1 MAQPKIII
9 IGGGFA
15 GLNVAKGLASTN
27 AEILLIDRTNHHLFQ
42 PLLYQV
48 ATATLSPRDI
58 AAPLRSILRHQKNLK
73 IEMAEVASINK
84 SARQVVLSDG
94 TFREYDYLVIGVGSR
109 HSYFAHPE
117 WESIAPGLKT
127 IQDAVRIREK
137 ILSSL
142 EIAERMGRT
151 PDQRQYLTYVIVGG
165 GPTGVEMAGAIA
177 EIAKKSIK
185 DEFRTFDI
193 SETRIILVE
202 GAGRVLLPYPESLSA
217 IAKKNLEDMGVE
229 VRLNSIVTDV
239 QPDGIR
245 IGDEWIGT
253 QTIVWAA
260 GNMASP
266 MLKTLE
272 VPLDRIGRV
281 EVTAD
286 LTIPNHPE
294 IMVIGDCAMAIDIKT
309 QLPLPGIGPVA
320 MQQGHYAAR
329 ALNRR
334 LLQKPVP
341 PFIYFDKGTMAT
353 IGHGRAI
360 AYVFGLQFSGLVAW
374 ILWSFIHVAYLIGF
388 RNKVVVMLEWAW
400 SMMSTKRSVRLIAHS
415 KN

>member
-1 MAQPKIII
+1 MALPKIVI

-15 GLNVAKGLASTN
+15 GLNVAKGLSSAN
-27 AEILLIDRTNHHLFQ
+27 ADILMIDRTNHHLFQ

-48 ATATLSPRDI
+48 ATATLSPRDV

-73 IEMAEVASINK
+73 IEMSEVASIDK
-84 SARQVVLSDG
+84 VLRIIHLSDG
-94 TFREYDYLVIGVGSR
+94 TTRDYDHLVIAIGSR
-109 HSYFAHPE
+109 HSYFGHPE
-117 WESIAPGLKT
+117 WEAIAPGLKT

-142 EIAERMGRT
+142 EIAERIENKE
-151 PDQRQYLTYVIVGG
+151 DQRQYLTYVIVGG

-202 GAGRVLLPYPESLSA
+202 GAPRVLMPYPDGLSA
-217 IAKKNLEDMGVE
+217 IAKNNLEDMGVE
-229 VRLNSIVTDV
+229 VRLNSTVTDI

-245 IGDEWIGT
+245 IGDEWIAT
-253 QTIVWAA
+253 QTIIWAA

-266 MLKTLE
+266 MLKTLD
-272 VPLDRIGRV
+272 VPVDRIGRI
-281 EVTAD
+281 EVAPD
-286 LTIPNHPE
+286 LTIPGHPE
-294 IMVIGDCAMAIDIKT
+294 IMVIGDCSMSIDLKT
-309 QLPLPGIGPVA
+309 NAPLPGIGPVA

-329 ALNRR
+329 ALTLR
-334 LLQKPVP
+334 LKNKPVQ
-341 PFIYFDKGTMAT
+341 PFEYFDKGTMAT
-353 IGHGRAI
+353 IGHGRAV
-360 AYVFGLQFSGLVAW
+360 ASVFGLQFSGLIAW
-374 ILWSFIHVAYLIGF
+374 ILWSIIHVAYLVGF

-400 SMMSTKRSVRLIAHS
+400 SMLSTKRSVRLIAHS